1 MRRSKIVAAITA
13 LVTAAFAV
21 VLPLRV
27 AADSPHPPG
36 ANHVEISVDAPT
48 FTIPDPADYGFDFWV
63 AAYTKAGNNDDKLW
77 DGSLEPGT
85 VLTSRE
91 FNDQGNERDISHVD
105 LYGGLNPPPPTE
117 PTTPPTE
124 PTTPPTEPTTP
135 PTQPTTPPTE
145 PTTPPTAP
153 TTPPTQPTTPPTE
166 PTTPPTE
173 PTVPPTNSTVVPVVP
188 TTPGGGSPGQPTV
201 TLAPPLGQ
209 MPETGGSTAPL
220 VLVAASLLLA
230 GGAAIFATRP
240 PSKR

>member
-135 PTQPTTPPTE
+135 PTQPTTPPT
-145 PTTPPTAP
+145 
-153 TTPPTQPTTPPTE
+153 Q